1 MYRRVAAILFGL
13 IGAACAPELNWR
25 EWRSD
30 EVGVAQSFPC
40 KPIRQQRQVRLADMT
55 LQLVLHV
62 CDADGVT
69 WALAHASAPDPA
81 TVEPL
86 LLALVTASH
95 ANVGAERRPP
105 QAYAV
110 PGATPHA
117 GAGRFTFEGSGPQG
131 LPLKAQVL
139 IYAKGLFVVQLTALG
154 PQLSAEAVDMFFGS
168 ARSGGS

>member
-1 MYRRVAAILFGL
+1 MLFGL
-13 IGAACAPELNWR
+13 VGVACAPELNWR

-30 EVGVAQSFPC
+30 EVAVAQTFPC
-40 KPIRQQRQVRLADMT
+40 KPVRQQRQVRLADMT
-55 LQLVLHV
+55 LQMVLQV

-69 WALAHASAPDPA
+69 WALAHATAPDPA
-81 TVEPL
+81 AVEPL
-86 LLALVTASH
+86 LLALSTASH

-117 GAGRFTFEGSGPQG
+117 GAGRFAFEGAGPQG
-131 LPLKAQVL
+131 KALQAQVL
-139 IYAKGLFVVQLTALG
+139 TYAKGLLVVQPTALG
-154 PQLSAEAVDMFFGS
+154 PRLPAEAVDLFFGS